1 MLVCGLWHV
10 VALPRTPKLPCSN
23 SAYHSGQGALKE
35 TRCVPRRIRMMSCV
49 FYAGRTPGH
58 GVSCL
63 FIMFRFRREIIWN
76 GAEPSTVV
84 AARLS
89 YWYDQGRL
97 GRGRARTVPCAN
109 QPRYSR
115 DHRRCATRF
124 AALLYLL
131 IRFSR
136 SPSSCASLERPAA
149 RCDTLSAPAVAR
161 CGVLPS
167 GTTIALSLATA
178 TKGNDRNLWR
188 QSMPYPKMKT
198 SGHSSAK

>member
-1 MLVCGLWHV
+1 
-10 VALPRTPKLPCSN
+10 
-23 SAYHSGQGALKE
+23 
-35 TRCVPRRIRMMSCV
+35 MMSCV

-89 YWYDQGRL
+89 CTCTGTTRDGGL
-97 GRGRARTVPCAN
+97 GRGRARTMPCAN

-136 SPSSCASLERPAA
+136 SPSSCASLAQPAA

-161 CGVLPS
+161 CGVLRVLELPS
-167 GTTIALSLATA
+167 GATIVPSLATA